1 MKLPIY
7 SFSIIVNI
15 LGIFCHLHIKKK
27 HFFHFFQKSYFTKN
41 LKISV
46 YSRHISTM
54 NKSFS
59 KFINFAL
66 IL

>member
-1 MKLPIY
+1 MKIPIY

-27 HFFHFFQKSYFTKN
+27 HFFHFFQKTIF
-41 LKISV
+41 
-46 YSRHISTM
+46 
-54 NKSFS
+54 
-59 KFINFAL
+59 NFAL